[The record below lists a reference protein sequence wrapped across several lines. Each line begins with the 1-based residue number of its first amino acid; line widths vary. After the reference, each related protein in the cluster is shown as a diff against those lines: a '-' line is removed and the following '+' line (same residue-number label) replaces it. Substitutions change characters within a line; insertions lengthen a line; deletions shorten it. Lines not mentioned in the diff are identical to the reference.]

1 MSLQSSFRKRWL
13 GLHDTPKSPHKEHGP
28 KGKHQGAGQAV
39 HAGKIHEGLSSIFTG
54 KYEGAGL
61 MSNAPRPG
69 FNVSVAGDSMDIGKR
84 FQQLEDVSGVWEGE
98 MEQSYM
104 ANFPRETKGYRVLQA
119 AAKAGKANDQNA
131 VFVRVDGNMR
141 TRPPGLWERAK
152 AYTLQT
158 PQGIIDMIDPSPK
171 NLKAAVKLAKK
182 YGGGKYTVK
191 PVWTRLLERG
201 KHY

>member
-1 MSLQSSFRKRWL
+1 VSLQSSFRKRWL
-13 GLHDTPKSPHKEHGP
+13 GRHDTPKSPHKEHGP

-61 MSNAPRPG
+61 MSSAPRPG
-69 FNVSVAGDSMDIGKR
+69 FNVSIAGDSMDIGKR

-104 ANFPRETKGYRVLQA
+104 ANFPRHANPRQVLRA
-119 AAKAGKANDQNA
+119 AAKAGKANDQDA
-131 VFVRVDGNMR
+131 VFVRYDDMR
-141 TRPPGLWERAK
+141 NRPAGLWEKAK

-158 PQGIIDMIDPSPK
+158 PQGIIDMIDPSEK
-171 NLKAAVKLAKK
+171 NLKAAAKMAK
-182 YGGGKYTVK
+182 RFGGGQYTVK